1 MTVFI
6 VNRSA
11 FPVHYAIDN
20 GELYRLAPEERA
32 ITELPEAARL
42 ELTLRPDEG
51 SKVIN
56 NAERIPKQGLLNK
69 LKRMVST
76 REYQLSVTKRFSV
89 PNLKHLD
96 EIEIHTDKRELESSC
111 AYLFCEAT
119 CNGYRIPA
127 THAEVNDREAIT
139 EEFLRL
145 EKRGCFRAFWLF
157 IIGAFIFEGG
167 FGLLALA
174 LVILLFDPAF
184 ASWVLAVGLGIILLT
199 VLGELTDLI
208 SDLRKL
214 PIKKYVS
221 LPFLLNELNK
231 GI

>member
-11 FPVHYAIDN
+11 FPVRYAIDN

-32 ITELPEAARL
+32 ITELPETARL
-42 ELTLRPDEG
+42 ELTLRPDDG
-51 SKVIN
+51 SKVVN

-89 PNLKHLD
+89 PNLKHSD

-127 THAEVNDREAIT
+127 VNAAVNDREAIT
-139 EEFLRL
+139 KEFYRL
-145 EKRGCFRAFWLF
+145 ENRDCFRMFWAFLITSF
-157 IIGAFIFEGG
+157 IIEGG
-167 FGLLALA
+167 LGLLALA
-174 LVILLFDPAF
+174 LVILIFDAELAGTILGF
-184 ASWVLAVGLGIILLT
+184 LTFVLILT
-199 VLGELTDLI
+199 ALGELIDVLLDI
-208 SDLRKL
+208 RKL
-214 PIKKYVS
+214 PIKKYAS

-231 GI
+231 SI